1 MSGIGTSVSRCI
13 YSDVSLSKSVGGV
26 GGGIIG
32 SIGADVSGGVS
43 ARVGSGIGAS
53 IGARVGGSIGA
64 RVGGGVSGGINLS
77 KIFVWSVVNNIMSL
91 GFPWLSSLRIN
102 WFVKF
107 LSQSNIG
114 SHIRSSIC

>member
-1 MSGIGTSVSRCI
+1 MSGVGTSVSRCI

-43 ARVGSGIGAS
+43 ARVGGS
-53 IGARVGGSIGA
+53 ISGSIGA

-91 GFPWLSSLRIN
+91 GFPWLSSFRIN

-107 LSQSNIG
+107 LS
-114 SHIRSSIC
+114 

>member
-1 MSGIGTSVSRCI
+1 MSCIGTSVNRCI
-13 YSDVSLSKSVGGV
+13 YCDVSLSKSVGGV
-26 GGGIIG
+26 GGGII
-32 SIGADVSGGVS
+32 S
-43 ARVGSGIGAS
+43 
-53 IGARVGGSIGA
+53 SIGA

-107 LSQSNIG
+107 LS
-114 SHIRSSIC
+114 

>member
-1 MSGIGTSVSRCI
+1 MSGVGTSVSRCI

-32 SIGADVSGGVS
+32 SIGADVSSGVS
-43 ARVGSGIGAS
+43 ARVGSGIGARIGAS
-53 IGARVGGSIGA
+53 IGARVGS
-64 RVGGGVSGGINLS
+64 GVSGGIDLS

-91 GFPWLSSLRIN
+91 GFPWLSSFRIN

-107 LSQSNIG
+107 LS
-114 SHIRSSIC
+114 

>member
-1 MSGIGTSVSRCI
+1 MSGVGTSVSRCI

-43 ARVGSGIGAS
+43 ARVG
-53 IGARVGGSIGA
+53 GSIGA
-64 RVGGGVSGGINLS
+64 RVGSGVSGGINLS

-107 LSQSNIG
+107 LS
-114 SHIRSSIC
+114 

>member
-1 MSGIGTSVSRCI
+1 MSGVGTSVSRCI
-13 YSDVSLSKSVGGV
+13 YSDVSLSESVGGV

-43 ARVGSGIGAS
+43 
-53 IGARVGGSIGA
+53 A

-107 LSQSNIG
+107 LS
-114 SHIRSSIC
+114 

>member
-26 GGGIIG
+26 GGGIIS

-43 ARVGSGIGAS
+43 ARVG
-53 IGARVGGSIGA
+53 GSIGA
-64 RVGGGVSGGINLS
+64 RVGSGVSGGINLS

>member
-1 MSGIGTSVSRCI
+1 MSCIGTSVNRCI
-13 YSDVSLSKSVGGV
+13 YCDVSLSKSVGGV

-43 ARVGSGIGAS
+43 
-53 IGARVGGSIGA
+53 ARVGGSIGA

-107 LSQSNIG
+107 LS
-114 SHIRSSIC
+114 